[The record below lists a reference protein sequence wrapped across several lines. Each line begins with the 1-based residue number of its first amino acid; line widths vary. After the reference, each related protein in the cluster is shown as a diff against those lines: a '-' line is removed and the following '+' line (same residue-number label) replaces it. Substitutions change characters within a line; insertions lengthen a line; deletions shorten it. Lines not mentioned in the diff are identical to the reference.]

1 MEKAYAAIKFGRAAL
16 FALFAGLVIPVR
28 SARADTANIPSI
40 LYDNDIAAYKKTFEF
55 QDKGRWKE
63 ADKKINEIKNDALMG
78 YVLHQRYMSP
88 YYTTKFSEARD
99 WLIKYSDQPN
109 AQDIYKLGL
118 RKGAKKDLKK
128 PMGEAARARYFSD
141 DFGTSYQMIQH
152 SYKHLTKKERGDVS
166 YMVKIFNRRLRQ
178 GYTKNAREI
187 LENPQSKR
195 LFARKDYLRMQ
206 AYLAFAYFLNN
217 EDDMAILWAGEPSRE
232 LNFYL
237 ANWALGLVYW
247 RAGEY
252 AKSRDHFKNVAF
264 TKQIPTDVVAAAA
277 YWAWRANERI
287 ADADGRDY
295 GEVFLET
302 AANYPK
308 TFYGILAAKK
318 LGRELEISWEEPRL
332 TLQNTRE
339 IISWQGGVRSLA
351 LLQLDMKTEATAE
364 LRLLLGTAG
373 VSSPDLVGA
382 VLAVAE
388 LANMPHLSI
397 NVANYIKEYSEANT
411 FASCTYPI
419 LDVELEGGWKVD
431 RALVNAVIRQESR
444 FNPMAKSGSGARGLM
459 QIMPATASFI
469 MRDSSFRKKRISRL
483 FELETNLT
491 IGQTYIEYLLASPE
505 VSGNLFKFLLAYNA
519 GPGNLRRQ
527 AAKIRNPDGDPLFFI
542 ESISIKE
549 TRLYIKRVM
558 ANFWIYRHRMGH
570 DSESLEQLAVDEW
583 PIYAM
588 KDAAVPEYTPLETQN
603 FEELI
608 EEEEAV
614 DEADDVKPEIADV
627 AGSQP

>member
-1 MEKAYAAIKFGRAAL
+1 
-16 FALFAGLVIPVR
+16 
-28 SARADTANIPSI
+28 
-40 LYDNDIAAYKKTFEF
+40 
-55 QDKGRWKE
+55 
-63 ADKKINEIKNDALMG
+63 
-78 YVLHQRYMSP
+78 MSP

-99 WLIKYSDQPN
+99 WLAKYSDQPG

-118 RKGAKKDLKK
+118 RKGAKKDLRK
-128 PMGEAARARYFSD
+128 PMGEAARAQYFSD
-141 DFGTSYQMIQH
+141 DFKTSYQMIQH
-152 SYKHLTKKERGDVS
+152 SYKHLSKKERGDVS
-166 YMVKIFNRRLRQ
+166 YMLKIFNRRLRQ

-217 EDDMAILWAGEPSRE
+217 EDDMAILWAGEPSKE
-232 LNFYL
+232 INFYL
-237 ANWALGLVYW
+237 ANWTLGLVHW
-247 RAGEY
+247 REGEY
-252 AKSRDHFKNVAF
+252 AAARDYFKNVAF

-287 ADADGRDY
+287 TDAGERDY

-318 LGRELEISWEEPRL
+318 LGRNLEISWEEPRL
-332 TLQNTRE
+332 TLQSTRE

-351 LLQLDMKTEATAE
+351 LLQLDMKTEAAAE

-397 NVANYIKEYSEANT
+397 NVANYIKEYADANT

-483 FELETNLT
+483 FELETNLQ

-527 AAKIRNPDGDPLFFI
+527 AGKIRNPEGDPLFFI

-570 DSESLEQLAVDEW
+570 DSESLEQLAGDEW

-588 KDAAVPEYTPLETQN
+588 KDVAVPEYTPIEAQS
-603 FEELI
+603 FEELM
-608 EEEEAV
+608 EEEENAI
-614 DEADDVKPEIADV
+614 EADDDAKPEIADSAV
-627 AGSQP
+627 EQP